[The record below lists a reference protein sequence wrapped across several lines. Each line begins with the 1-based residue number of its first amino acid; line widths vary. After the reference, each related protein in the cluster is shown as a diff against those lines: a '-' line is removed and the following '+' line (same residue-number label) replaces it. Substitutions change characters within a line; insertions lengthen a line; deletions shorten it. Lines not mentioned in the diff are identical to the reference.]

1 MLLLLPPPPST
12 AAATAAAAAAAAA
25 AAGAPAAAAA
35 AAVTPSCHQVRPTRW
50 TLHFILHTSHLLDR
64 TDTPESE
71 AIVC

>member
-12 AAATAAAAAAAAA
+12 AAATAAAAAA